1 MTTYI
6 YGLAAMLLLAFATW
20 IGSVVRKDVS
30 IVDSIWSLMFLV
42 GAAVY
47 ASAAPEYGL
56 RTQVILALLL
66 LWALR
71 LALYLTWR
79 NWGEPEDRRY
89 QAIRARYQPHFA
101 LKSLV
106 IIFVFQAM
114 LAWIIS
120 LPLWPA
126 LTHGN
131 SFNVLDGIAIVLW
144 SGGMLFETIGD
155 WQLAR
160 FKADPANKG
169 KVMDRGLWRYTRHP
183 NYFGE
188 CLIWWGF
195 FLFALGSGAWWSV
208 LSPLLMTWLLLK
220 FSGVVMLE
228 QTISERR
235 PAYREYIARTNAFVP
250 GKPRAVAPAMK
261 VEGRA
266 P

>member
-6 YGLAAMLLLAFATW
+6 YGLLAMLLLAFATW
-20 IGSVVRKDVS
+20 IVSVVRKDVS
-30 IVDSIWSLMFLV
+30 IVDSIWSLMFLA

-56 RTQVILALLL
+56 RAQVILALLL

-79 NWGEPEDRRY
+79 NWGESEDRRY
-89 QAIRARYQPHFA
+89 QAIRARNQPHFA
-101 LKSLV
+101 LKSLF
-106 IIFVFQAM
+106 IIFGFQAL

-126 LTHGN
+126 LTHSN
-131 SFNVLDGIAIVLW
+131 SFSVLDGIAIVLW
-144 SGGMLFETIGD
+144 SSGMLFETVGD

-160 FKADPANKG
+160 FKADPTNKG
-169 KVMDRGLWRYTRHP
+169 QVMDRGLWRYTRHP

-195 FLFALGSGAWWSV
+195 FLFALSTGAWWSV

-235 PAYREYIARTNAFVP
+235 PAYREYIARTNAFIP
-250 GKPRAVAPAMK
+250 GKPRQVAPTVK
-261 VEGRA
+261 VEGHT